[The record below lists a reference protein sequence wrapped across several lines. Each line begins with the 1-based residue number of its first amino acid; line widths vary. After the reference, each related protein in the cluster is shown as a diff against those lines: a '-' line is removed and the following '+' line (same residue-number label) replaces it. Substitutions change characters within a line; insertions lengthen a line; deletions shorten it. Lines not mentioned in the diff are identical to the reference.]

1 MNFSDHAKAQ
11 MDDARTLEPGDEP
24 VTYPK
29 PGAGPEIRGTLHA
42 MQLYGQDK
50 DETFARLKRQLDEAV
65 DELRRA
71 CYAEGDLRRQ
81 IRTRHCAGYDVVAV
95 NRPNE
100 PTVRYATKP
109 EAEAAAVEWLL
120 NDGYDSA
127 EQSPSEFLDAHADVV
142 QVREGRV
149 AV

>member
-1 MNFSDHAKAQ
+1 MSD
-11 MDDARTLEPGDEP
+11 
-24 VTYPK
+24 
-29 PGAGPEIRGTLHA
+29 
-42 MQLYGQDK
+42 
-50 DETFARLKRQLDEAV
+50 F
-65 DELRRA
+65 
-71 CYAEGDLRRQ
+71 EGDILFQSWKRLVSTAVERVGLPQ

-100 PTVRYATKP
+100 PTVRYATKS

-120 NDGYDSA
+120 DDGYDSA

-149 AV
+149 A